1 MRTDPGASSRTDGR
15 TRVRARQSNA
25 RRVSLASGRVA
36 DESHRRPR
44 GREVVARQRK
54 FLARF
59 WEFALQTWR
68 SYGSIVVLANL
79 NFNNDQIGYNGFNV
93 ATYET

>member
-1 MRTDPGASSRTDGR
+1 MT
-15 TRVRARQSNA
+15 
-25 RRVSLASGRVA
+25 RRVSLQGAQVA

-44 GREVVARQRK
+44 GREVVARQRR

-59 WEFALQTWR
+59 REFALETWR

-79 NFNNDQIGYNGFNV
+79 NLHNDQVGYNGFKV

>member
-1 MRTDPGASSRTDGR
+1 MTTHAHGHLTHS
-15 TRVRARQSNA
+15 
-25 RRVSLASGRVA
+25 RRVSLQGAQVA

-44 GREVVARQRK
+44 GREVVARQRR

-59 WEFALQTWR
+59 WEFALETWR

-79 NFNNDQIGYNGFNV
+79 NLNNDQVGYNGFNV